1 MSVGMIVGMTVLL
14 IVVAIV
20 AFVVGY
26 VSMPDRKR
34 FGLKEAEAAA
44 QYVGNTPGAARP
56 VMGVVLGVLG
66 YRDAVA
72 EDVSALVAAKAVENA
87 RAEADIAA
95 HQAQIER
102 LEQASEELAGE
113 IAANQARVT
122 GAERVAALFS

>member
-1 MSVGMIVGMTVLL
+1 MGIGTIVALL
-14 IVVAIV
+14 VVAVV
-20 AFVVGY
+20 AVVIGRAT
-26 VSMPDRKR
+26 VSTKKR

-113 IAANQARVT
+113 IAANQARVA